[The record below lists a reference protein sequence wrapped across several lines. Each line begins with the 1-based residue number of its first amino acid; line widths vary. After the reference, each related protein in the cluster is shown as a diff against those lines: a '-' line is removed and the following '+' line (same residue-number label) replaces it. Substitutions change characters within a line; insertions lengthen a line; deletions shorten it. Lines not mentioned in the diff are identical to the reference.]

1 MAISQERSKRKI
13 SGGRYKDYRKKKLQ
27 ALGSLPTLTIVNETK
42 IKIKRVKAGKL
53 KFTLLSSNKANVYNK
68 KTKKYAITEIVTVAD
83 NPANRN
89 YVRRNIMTKGTI
101 VETKLGKA
109 RITSRPG
116 QEGTVNAIL
125 I

>member
-13 SGGRYKDYRKKKLQ
+13 SGGRYKDYRKKKFQ
-27 ALGSLPTLTIVNETK
+27 ALGSLPTLTVVNENK
-42 IKIKRVKAGKL
+42 IKIKRVKSGSL
-53 KFTLLSSNKANVYNK
+53 KFTLLASNKANVYNS
-68 KTKKYAITEIVTVAD
+68 KTKKYAITDIITVAD

-116 QEGTVNAIL
+116 QEGTINAIL